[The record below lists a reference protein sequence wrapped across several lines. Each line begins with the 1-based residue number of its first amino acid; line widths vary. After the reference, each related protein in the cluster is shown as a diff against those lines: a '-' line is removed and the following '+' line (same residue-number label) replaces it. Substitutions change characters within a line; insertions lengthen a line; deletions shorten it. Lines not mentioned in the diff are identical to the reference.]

1 MSILIHRAFEREKR
15 DVDLDSQF
23 EMSILPRHLEIS
35 RNAFWWRGAILFVP
49 VGTKSAPRAQKRFR
63 RENVTASPYGR
74 KRAGKKSSELAK
86 SQRTKHRSAAIEA
99 AIPANTPHTTPLY
112 NTKMVCIAS
121 TFTGSVAAL
130 KASNPG
136 MSRDARARSPAL
148 LRPGKLTSA
157 NVISRGR
164 RGASGAGARPRQT
177 LRRIA
182 RRRRSPNALFRR
194 SPRPAPRPARRPR
207 CRETGEARALPRI
220 LVQLTARS
228 RITQPETDLPA
239 PLRASQQ
246 AVCVQGHQG
255 RHLPRV
261 RHLPRRWRVPH
272 HPLRLREERRA

>member
-112 NTKMVCIAS
+112 NTKMACIAS

-130 KASNPG
+130 KASKVQV
-136 MSRDARARSPAL
+136 RRATRARAFSRASPAL
-148 LRPGKLTSA
+148 KVDVGKLRFPEA
-157 NVISRGR
+157 MPRFR
-164 RGASGAGARPRQT
+164 RRASSGAEVFGV
-177 LRRIA
+177 
-182 RRRRSPNALFRR
+182 S
-194 SPRPAPRPARRPR
+194 
-207 CRETGEARALPRI
+207 RA
-220 LVQLTARS
+220 
-228 RITQPETDLPA
+228 
-239 PLRASQQ
+239 
-246 AVCVQGHQG
+246 
-255 RHLPRV
+255 
-261 RHLPRRWRVPH
+261 
-272 HPLRLREERRA
+272 

>member
-112 NTKMVCIAS
+112 NTKWP
-121 TFTGSVAAL
+121 AL
-130 KASNPG
+130 PPPSPARSPPQG
-136 MSRDARARSPAL
+136 VQGPESRDAPRALRASPA
-148 LRPGKLTSA
+148 RKLTSA
-157 NVISRGR
+157 NCDFPRPAQRPAPGLVRGR
-164 RGASGAGARPRQT
+164 R

-182 RRRRSPNALFRR
+182 RRRRSPNALRR
-194 SPRPAPRPARRPR
+194 SPGAPAPIRATAPASRDRRGASAS
-207 CRETGEARALPRI
+207 ENFSSSS
-220 LVQLTARS
+220 TARS
-228 RITQPETDLPA
+228 RTTHLRRRPSRLSAHRNRPSLCPRSSRPTSTPSSAPTPA
-239 PLRASQQ
+239 VASPPSSPS
-246 AVCVQGHQG
+246 A
-255 RHLPRV
+255 
-261 RHLPRRWRVPH
+261 PRRTPSVR
-272 HPLRLREERRA
+272 